1 MGLYSFFF
9 FSHVLQLKVMSFELW
24 MHAESLKS
32 AREARSVLGNRHP
45 ELERD
50 RHKLMLNCSPL
61 RQADHWFLSQNGPRT
76 TFMA

>member
-9 FSHVLQLKVMSFELW
+9 SLILQPNAMSFELW
-24 MHAESLKS
+24 MHAGSLKS
-32 AREARSVLGNRHP
+32 PRETRAVLGNRHP

-50 RHKLMLNCSPL
+50 SHKLMLNCSPL
-61 RQADHWFLSQNGPRT
+61 RQADHWFLSQNDPRT